1 MDKAIAEI
9 TSSIK
14 GRIKHITNKST
25 RSFHLKN
32 RINLMNSKTK
42 IKTGFLFLK
51 DQISSIDKKIV
62 FFISFLKWRHGCKYE
77 NKIIIF
83 NRGKAQNQFSFSL
96 RHQMQQCKHLIKY
109 IIEI

>member
-32 RINLMNSKTK
+32 RINLMNSKTE

-51 DQISSIDKKIV
+51 DQISSFDIFLCIFH
-62 FFISFLKWRHGCKYE
+62 FF
-77 NKIIIF
+77 
-83 NRGKAQNQFSFSL
+83 
-96 RHQMQQCKHLIKY
+96 
-109 IIEI
+109 